1 VVVPVV
7 LVWNIGLWVEQN
19 VALTIFPLECM
30 QLLQRKSGWHFR
42 RLVVHLQPTC
52 CSVAVPLR
60 VLPLRAGL
68 PLLLVLLLALRMLLA
83 GEPIAAA
90 AASAGTAAA
99 AGSSCCGE
107 DTLVVLRDLRLE
119 GSCRWEL
126 LLLLAQA

>member
-1 VVVPVV
+1 LPR
-7 LVWNIGLWVEQN
+7 IQFQGLK
-19 VALTIFPLECM
+19 F
-30 QLLQRKSGWHFR
+30 
-42 RLVVHLQPTC
+42 LQPKQGMVVRLHLKRLTC
-52 CSVAVPLR
+52 CSAAVTLR
-60 VLPLRAGL
+60 VLPLRAVL

-119 GSCRWEL
+119 GPCGWEL
-126 LLLLAQA
+126 LLLLAEA